1 MKVAK
6 LMKFG
11 LGLTALSA
19 ITVFGA
25 VACAPVT
32 VLNTITPS
40 SSFVKASNI
49 SYGPLERQSLD
60 IYRAE
65 NPRAN
70 APVLLFIHGGSW
82 EDGSKNIYKF
92 LAEGF
97 TSEGFDVVVPNYRL
111 YPEAV
116 YPQMIEDTALSVA
129 FTAKQFDGRPLVIM
143 GHSAGAYN
151 VLMTGLDKNYLAQA
165 GGDLC
170 QSVAGIV
177 SLSGPTGIIPLSEEP
192 FITIFPDRFTKE
204 DAPLNNVTDISPPIF
219 FGHGAEDKTVYP
231 QNSERL
237 AETIKARGGVAN
249 VEIYLDMDHTD
260 AVRVLSRHFD
270 GGSSLKDDIIKF
282 ATTLP
287 KKGETGYCR

>member
-1 MKVAK
+1 
-6 LMKFG
+6 MKFG
-11 LGLTALSA
+11 LGLTALSSL
-19 ITVFGA
+19 TLFGA

-32 VLNTITPS
+32 LLNTITPS

-97 TSEGFDVVVPNYRL
+97 TSEGFDVVIPNYRL
-111 YPEAV
+111 YPDAV

-129 FTAKQFDGRPLVIM
+129 FTAKQFEGRPLVIM

-151 VLMTGLDKNYLAQA
+151 VLMTGLNKTYLEQA

-192 FITIFPDRFTKE
+192 FITIFPDRFTKD
-204 DAPLNNVTDISPPIF
+204 DAPLNNVAGISPPVF
-219 FGHGAEDKTVYP
+219 FGHGTDDKTVYP

-237 AETIKARGGVAN
+237 AEKINTRGGRADLEV
-249 VEIYLDMDHTD
+249 YSGMDHTG
-260 AVRVLSRHFD
+260 AVKVLSRHFD
-270 GGSSLKDDIIKF
+270 GDSNLKDDIIKF

-287 KKGETGYCR
+287 SKGETGYCR

>member
-1 MKVAK
+1 
-6 LMKFG
+6 MKFG
-11 LGLTALSA
+11 LGLTALSSL
-19 ITVFGA
+19 TLFGV

-32 VLNTITPS
+32 FLNTITPS

-97 TSEGFDVVVPNYRL
+97 TSEGFDVVIPNYRL
-111 YPEAV
+111 YPDAV

-129 FTAKQFDGRPLVIM
+129 FTAKQFEGRPLVIM

-151 VLMTGLDKNYLAQA
+151 VLMTGLNKTYLEQA

-192 FITIFPDRFTKE
+192 FITIFPDRFRRE
-204 DAPLNNVTDISPPIF
+204 DAPLNNVAGISPPVF
-219 FGHGAEDKTVYP
+219 FGHGTDDKTVYP

-237 AETIKARGGVAN
+237 AEKINTRGGRADLEV
-249 VEIYLDMDHTD
+249 YSGMDHTG
-260 AVRVLSRHFD
+260 AVKVLSRHFD
-270 GGSSLKDDIIKF
+270 GDSNLKDDIIKF

-287 KKGETGYCR
+287 PKGETGYCR